1 MAKIAI
7 TLGDP
12 TGIGPEIVLKVL
24 KKYSFDHTI
33 ILYGAFPE
41 NIRIPKFSVIHEA
54 KEIEGVDKGVY
65 WVPYKQDSSFVSGK
79 PSRESGIAAYN
90 AIKTAGEHAL
100 DGFIDAIITAPISK
114 HYIQLT
120 HSNFIGH
127 TEFFARQAQCSEVV
141 MSFFSDKLNVALLT
155 THCAL
160 YEVSS
165 NLTIE
170 NVVKKIHIINNSLKK
185 FFHITKP
192 KLAILGLNPH
202 AGENGAF
209 GKEEVEILQPATVIL
224 QNEGVEIDGPFPAD
238 TFFAG
243 DYHKYD
249 LIISPYH
256 DQGLIPFKMLSFDA
270 GVNVTLGLPYIR
282 TSVDHGTAFD
292 IAGKGMA
299 SQRSLFEA
307 IALAIKM
314 LS

>member
-1 MAKIAI
+1 
-7 TLGDP
+7 
-12 TGIGPEIVLKVL
+12 
-24 KKYSFDHTI
+24 
-33 ILYGAFPE
+33 
-41 NIRIPKFSVIHEA
+41 
-54 KEIEGVDKGVY
+54 
-65 WVPYKQDSSFVSGK
+65 
-79 PSRESGIAAYN
+79 
-90 AIKTAGEHAL
+90 
-100 DGFIDAIITAPISK
+100 
-114 HYIQLT
+114 
-120 HSNFIGH
+120 
-127 TEFFARQAQCSEVV
+127 

-249 LIISPYH
+249 MIISPYH

-270 GVNVTLGLPYIR
+270 GVNVTLGLPVY
-282 TSVDHGTAFD
+282 TYVG
-292 IAGKGMA
+292 
-299 SQRSLFEA
+299 
-307 IALAIKM
+307 
-314 LS
+314 